1 MITKSIEEK
10 FGTAI
15 QTQTM
20 AAGALARLYVIDTLR
35 AAERDFP
42 ETMPALKEWAEE
54 TDGALCV
61 TVEDDGGIEVVLEDG
76 WGETLPSEG
85 AGPIISQMKDWEA
98 AVSQK
103 IREMSPAA
111 LLAAGWL
118 EGAECSQ
125 CRWMVSYAI
134 KEKIEARADAE
145 RLTKKAAELAAG
157 LFD

>member
-1 MITKSIEEK
+1 
-10 FGTAI
+10 
-15 QTQTM
+15 
-20 AAGALARLYVIDTLR
+20 
-35 AAERDFP
+35 
-42 ETMPALKEWAEE
+42 MPALKEWVEE
-54 TDGALCV
+54 VDGALVV

-76 WGETLPSEG
+76 WGETLPNGDAE
-85 AGPIISQMKDWEA
+85 PIISQMKDWEE

-125 CRWMVSYAI
+125 CRWMVSYTI
-134 KEKIEARADAE
+134 KEKIEARADAA
-145 RLTKKAAELAAG
+145 RLSKKAAELAAG